1 MNFEQQPIKSES
13 EVKEEKVKEIAN
25 EVGHIF
31 REMNKEE
38 RVAFIKNII
47 GEDSDLRLVINRE
60 EKDIGRGV
68 SDVNNLGPTP
78 NYRDHLEARKNGF

>member
-25 EVGHIF
+25 EAGHIF

-38 RVAFIKNII
+38 RVAFIKDII
-47 GEDSDLRLVINRE
+47 GEDSDLRLVLNRE
-60 EKDIGRGV
+60 EKDIGRGI
-68 SDVNNLGPTP
+68 SDASDLGPTP
-78 NYRDHLEARKNGF
+78 NYRDHLESRKDGF